1 MLTVSGLTPNTEYV
15 FAVAAFGPQGELLG
29 KSIGR
34 STKPIL
40 SAYPLSLPLA
50 WGYLCQSTYKA
61 GLYTLG
67 TRVANIIWKQFV
79 HPLTTEDNIH
89 ILPVYRY

>member
-34 STKPIL
+34 STRPIL
-40 SAYPLSLPLA
+40 SAYPLSVLLA
-50 WGYLCQSTYKA
+50 WGYLCQSSYKA
-61 GLYTLG
+61 GLYTLT

-79 HPLTTEDNIH
+79 HPLTTEDNID